1 METLLIKGNEA
12 LTEGAIR
19 GGCRFYAGYPITPQ
33 TEILEMMSWRQK
45 EVGGVFV
52 QGESEIASV
61 NMVMGACALGA
72 RAMTSSS
79 GSWVLFKTR
88 RYSILG
94 ICRITSS
101 CSLCTKIWYR

>member
-1 METLLIKGNEA
+1 
-12 LTEGAIR
+12 
-19 GGCRFYAGYPITPQ
+19 
-33 TEILEMMSWRQK
+33 MMSWRQK

-79 GSWVLFKTR
+79 GPGFSLKQE
-88 RYSILG
+88 G
-94 ICRITSS
+94 IAL
-101 CSLCTKIWYR
+101 SLIHI